1 MSRFLKIK
9 DDYISID
16 IVPKN
21 VIGMYK
27 NSNTDLDFTIE
38 IVLNGPVEL
47 SLAYKSEENRDEA
60 YEEIKSLIEELTE

>member
-21 VIGMYK
+21 VIVMYK